1 MHKSKQEVRSV
12 EQRKLSIGMKRLLT
26 GFRSLLEAA
35 LEKEGVTLAQLRMLH
50 ALDARA
56 DTSAA
61 ELART
66 CYITP
71 QSMQAVVTKAEREG
85 WITRTA
91 SPANRRVLTAT
102 LTRPGRKVLERGMAL
117 SAGIEQVIWA
127 GAKASELRAVNQ
139 MLQAAVDRLQ
149 ESLDAR
155 HAEQQGAPRRKNSLV

>member
-1 MHKSKQEVRSV
+1 MHKSKEELRSL
-12 EQRKLSIGMKRLLT
+12 EQRKLSVGMKRLLT

-35 LEKEGVTLAQLRMLH
+35 LEKEGITLAQLRMLH
-50 ALDARA
+50 ALDERA
-56 DTSAA
+56 ETSAA

-102 LTRPGRKVLERGMAL
+102 LTKPGRMVLERGMAL
-117 SAGIEQVIWA
+117 SAGIEHQIWA
-127 GAKASELRAVNQ
+127 GAKVSELRAFNQ
-139 MLQAAVDRLQ
+139 TLQTALDRLHD
-149 ESLDAR
+149 SLDAR
-155 HAEQQGAPRRKNSLV
+155 HAEQQGRSSAKTA